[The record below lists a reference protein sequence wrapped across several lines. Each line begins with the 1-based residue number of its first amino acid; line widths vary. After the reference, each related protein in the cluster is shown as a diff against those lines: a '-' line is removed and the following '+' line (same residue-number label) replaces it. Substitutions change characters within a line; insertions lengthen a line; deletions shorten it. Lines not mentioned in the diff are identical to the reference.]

1 MVIWPQQRQAKK
13 HKEMVSAL
21 NKGDKIITAGGIHG
35 EVVKAED
42 EFIKLKISDE
52 TTIKLSKEF
61 VAKKLDAE
69 KN

>member
-1 MVIWPQQRQAKK
+1 
-13 HKEMVSAL
+13 MVSAL